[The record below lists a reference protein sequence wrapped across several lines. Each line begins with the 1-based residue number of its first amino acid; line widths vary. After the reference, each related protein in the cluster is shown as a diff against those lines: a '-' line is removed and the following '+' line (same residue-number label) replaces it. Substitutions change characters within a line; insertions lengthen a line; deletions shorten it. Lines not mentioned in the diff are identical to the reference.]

1 MRMFK
6 PLAHAAVLASAIA
19 AALIAGS
26 GGTAL
31 AAEPE
36 MLLPYDE
43 GPTTS
48 LTVTCEWNE
57 TCVGTVH
64 KGIDFATNTLPDPNI
79 PILAAADGTVNFVQ
93 NENDLVSGYG
103 AHIKVNHG
111 DGLITI
117 YAHLKL
123 DSIPWSQ
130 DDPIKAG
137 QQVGLADNTG
147 RSTGNHLHFETQK
160 NGAAVNPNT
169 YFSLYFASNQ
179 GRWNN
184 TDTSFRSSRWYAYNE
199 TVRKGNSGGGPTSD
213 YQFPSWFRV
222 SGTATTNYWQ
232 NAWGETLLRLHDAQA
247 WRVDVDV
254 VLESAGGPCSTC
266 PYPQSQVGFWPM
278 VELNNGADWIH
289 FGWVRDDTWLPYQQM
304 IWAAEWWQ
312 NGQYGATWQWPYVP
326 GGWFYEG
333 GNGSTLRA
341 HRFTLLFAPRSDAVY
356 WLVNGQQMWPNP
368 NGGWNMTMSNP
379 RVSLMGK
386 VRHIGDFINMRFFYN
401 QDFIISKWFDY

>member
-1 MRMFK
+1 MRIFK
-6 PLAHAAVLASAIA
+6 PLGLAAVLKAAIA
-19 AALIAGS
+19 VAFLAGS

-36 MLLPYDE
+36 MLLPYNL

-48 LTVTCEWNE
+48 LKVTCEWNE

-64 KGIDFATNTLPDPNI
+64 KGIDFAADLNT
-79 PILAAADGTVNFVQ
+79 PILATADGTVLTVVQ
-93 NENDLVSGYG
+93 TGWGGGYG
-103 AHIKVNHG
+103 THIVIGHSG
-111 DGLITI
+111 GLTSI
-117 YAHLKL
+117 YAHLVQ
-123 DSIPWSQ
+123 DSIPWTVNDS
-130 DDPIKAG
+130 IKAG
-137 QQVGLADNTG
+137 QQVGKADNTG
-147 RSTGNHLHFETQK
+147 NSTGNHLHFETQK
-160 NGAAVNPNT
+160 NDTAVNPNT

-179 GRWNN
+179 GRWGN
-184 TDTSFRSSRWYAYNE
+184 TDTSFRSTQWYAYNE
-199 TVRKGNSGGGPTSD
+199 TVRPGNSGGGPTSR
-213 YQFPSWFRV
+213 YENPSWFRV

-254 VLESAGGPCSTC
+254 VLESAGG
-266 PYPQSQVGFWPM
+266 QSQVGFWPM
-278 VELNNGADWIH
+278 VEFNSGADWIH

-333 GNGSTLRA
+333 GNGSTQRA
-341 HRFTLLFAPRSDAVY
+341 HRFTLLFAPRTDAVY
-356 WLVNGQQMWPNP
+356 WLVDGQQMWPNP
-368 NGGWNMTMSNP
+368 NGGWNVTMSNP
-379 RVSLMGK
+379 RVRLMGK
-386 VRHIGDFINMRFFYN
+386 VRHVGDFINMRFFYN